1 MKNFYLILLS
11 VFAFLNTAMAQEL
24 KVKSFGVAI
33 NDLSASV
40 ETVPDKNGDPCA
52 LVKILLVDSIAKVE
66 GFVLKTKSVSPTE
79 KWVYLSSGAKEVRIM
94 PTHYKPINVYFPDFG
109 VKGVDGKRTYILD
122 LDGSNFASVSV
133 PISLQS
139 AKPMST
145 PSGTVITIPVKDGI
159 SIEMVKVE
167 AGSFNMGALYDEDDI
182 VQKYLGHSGDNE
194 AHRVILTKNYF
205 IGKYEVTQAL
215 WKVVMGGKTY
225 GDNNEPKGFV
235 SWKDCQKF
243 ISKLNILTGKQ
254 FRLPTEAEWEYAAR
268 GGKKSCG
275 YKYSG
280 GNSLYEVAWSKGNS
294 GSYRVVG
301 TRKPNELGIYDMSG
315 NVSEWCYDWYGSY
328 SSLPQANPTGADSGS
343 YRVMRGGSFA
353 YGEVQ
358 CKPSTRSYKDP
369 NSRNYSFGFRLVLA
383 E

>member
-1 MKNFYLILLS
+1 MKKFYLILLS

-79 KWVYLSSGAKEVRIM
+79 KWVYLSNGAKEVRIM

-109 VKGVDGKRTYILD
+109 VKGVEGKRTYILD

-353 YGEVQ
+353 YGEAQ
-358 CKPSTRSYKDP
+358 CEPSTRSYKDP

>member
-1 MKNFYLILLS
+1 MKKFYLLLLS
-11 VFAFLNTAMAQEL
+11 VFAFLNTVMAQEL
-24 KVKSFGVAI
+24 KVKSFSVAI

-79 KWVYLSSGAKEVRIM
+79 KWVYLSNGAKEVRIM

-109 VKGVDGKRTYILD
+109 VKGVEGKRTYILD

-145 PSGTVITIPVKDGI
+145 PSGTVITISVKDGI

-353 YGEVQ
+353 YGEAQ

>member
-1 MKNFYLILLS
+1 MKKFYLILLS

-33 NDLSASV
+33 NDLTASV

-52 LVKILLVDSIAKVE
+52 LVKILLVDSIVKVE
-66 GFVLKTKSVSPTE
+66 GFVLKIKSVSPTE

-109 VKGVDGKRTYILD
+109 VKGVEGKRTYILD

-315 NVSEWCYDWYGSY
+315 NVSEWCYDWY

>member
-1 MKNFYLILLS
+1 
-11 VFAFLNTAMAQEL
+11 MAQEL

-79 KWVYLSSGAKEVRIM
+79 KWVYLSNGAKEVRIM

-109 VKGVDGKRTYILD
+109 VKGVEGKRTYILD

-353 YGEVQ
+353 YGEAQ
-358 CKPSTRSYKDP
+358 CEPSTRSYKDP

>member
-1 MKNFYLILLS
+1 
-11 VFAFLNTAMAQEL
+11 MAQEL
-24 KVKSFGVAI
+24 KVKSFSVAI
-33 NDLSASV
+33 NDLTASV

-66 GFVLKTKSVSPTE
+66 GFVLKAKSVSPTE

-109 VKGVDGKRTYILD
+109 VKGVEGKRTYILD
-122 LDGSNFASVSV
+122 LEDSNFASAAGLVSSQNIKMMSNSTGTL
-133 PISLQS
+133 IS
-139 AKPMST
+139 
-145 PSGTVITIPVKDGI
+145 IPVIGAVN
-159 SIEMVKVE
+159 IEMVKVE
-167 AGSFNMGALYDEDDI
+167 AGCFDMGDKVAPTPL
-182 VQKYLGHSGDNE
+182 
-194 AHRVILTKNYF
+194 HRVTLTDDYYL
-205 IGKYEVTQAL
+205 GKYEVTQKL
-215 WKVVMGGKTY
+215 WQVVMENCPFKFK
-225 GDNNEPKGFV
+225 GDNYPVEGV
-235 SWKDCQKF
+235 SWDDCQKF
-243 ISKLNILTGKQ
+243 ISRLNLLTGKN

-353 YGEVQ
+353 YGEAQ

>member
-1 MKNFYLILLS
+1 MKKFYLLLLS
-11 VFAFLNTAMAQEL
+11 VFAFLNTVMAQEL
-24 KVKSFGVAI
+24 KVKSFSVAI

-79 KWVYLSSGAKEVRIM
+79 KWVYLSNGAKEVRIM

-109 VKGVDGKRTYILD
+109 VKGVEGKRTYILD

-139 AKPMST
+139 ANPMST
-145 PSGTVITIPVKDGI
+145 PSGTVITISVKDGI

-353 YGEVQ
+353 YGEAQ